1 MLIST
6 GRSPVGGRAT
16 RPRQAV
22 RAKRAT
28 VAIAERKVTAQ
39 SGDRLPR
46 INLLTGHVRPQA
58 ETTIS
63 SAAMRCRRGLGGP
76 ISSEAEGRREKE
88 ATGEIMRRATS
99 HVKGERGGA

>member
-28 VAIAERKVTAQ
+28 VAIAERKGTAQ

-46 INLLTGHVRPQA
+46 ITLLTGHVRPQA

-63 SAAMRCRRGLGGP
+63 RAAMPCRRALGGT
-76 ISSEAEGRREKE
+76 ISRDAVGRR
-88 ATGEIMRRATS
+88 GR
-99 HVKGERGGA
+99 VPGGAVLPAERRRVQ